1 MGLDMNELQENILKV
16 IQSIVQTDGLYKN
29 FSTNSPWKEKKIINH
44 SAIRYGILNYVAKF
58 SLAND
63 TYLITE
69 KCKKNLKEAGLITKG
84 KLLRKHKGKKNKFT
98 FEHPVPSNVIADLIL
113 FDPNDEKRIKNI
125 LLKTNLVTV
134 LTYEENSLL
143 NKSLVANMPNNWSY
157 DSGDF
162 FARYKKSALEIPSER
177 IEVHGAI
184 KR

>member
-1 MGLDMNELQENILKV
+1 MNELQENILKV
-16 IQSIVQTDGLYKN
+16 IRSIVQTDGLYKN

-58 SLAND
+58 SLSND
-63 TYLITE
+63 TYLITQ
-69 KCKKNLKEAGLITKG
+69 KCKKTLIEKGLVTKG
-84 KLLRKHKGKKNKFT
+84 KLLRNQKGNKNKFT

-113 FDPNDEKRIKNI
+113 LDPNDDEKIKNI

-143 NKSLVANMPNNWSY
+143 NKRLVANMPNNWSY
-157 DSGDF
+157 DSDDF
-162 FARYKKSALEIPSER
+162 FARYKESTLEIPLER
-177 IEVHGAI
+177 IGVYGAI

>member
-1 MGLDMNELQENILKV
+1 MV
-16 IQSIVQTDGLYKN
+16 I
-29 FSTNSPWKEKKIINH
+29 IITSH
-44 SAIRYGILNYVAKF
+44 
-58 SLAND
+58 
-63 TYLITE
+63 LITNVEAAFFSEAFQKTDFAKSIGWNKCYIE
-69 KCKKNLKEAGLITKG
+69 KGLVTKG
-84 KLLRKHKGKKNKFT
+84 KLLRNQKGNKNKFT

-113 FDPNDEKRIKNI
+113 LDPNDDEKIKNI

-143 NKSLVANMPNNWSY
+143 NKDLVANMPNNWSY

>member
-1 MGLDMNELQENILKV
+1 MNELQENILKV
-16 IQSIVQTDGLYKN
+16 IRSIVQTDGLYKN

-58 SLAND
+58 SLSND
-63 TYLITE
+63 TYLITQ
-69 KCKKNLKEAGLITKG
+69 KCKKTLIEKGLVTKG
-84 KLLRKHKGKKNKFT
+84 KLLRNQKGNKNKFT

-113 FDPNDEKRIKNI
+113 LDPNDDEKIKNI

-143 NKSLVANMPNNWSY
+143 NKDLVANMPNNWSY

>member
-1 MGLDMNELQENILKV
+1 MNELQENILKV
-16 IQSIVQTDGLYKN
+16 IRSIVQTDGLYKN

-58 SLAND
+58 SLSND
-63 TYLITE
+63 TYLITQ
-69 KCKKNLKEAGLITKG
+69 KCKKTLIEKGLVTKG
-84 KLLRKHKGKKNKFT
+84 KLLRNQKGNKNKFT

-113 FDPNDEKRIKNI
+113 LNPNDDEKIKNI

-143 NKSLVANMPNNWSY
+143 NKNLVVNMPNNWSY

-162 FARYKKSALEIPSER
+162 LQDIKKVLWR
-177 IEVHGAI
+177 FHQKG
-184 KR
+184 

>member
-1 MGLDMNELQENILKV
+1 MNELQENILKV

-58 SLAND
+58 SLSND

-69 KCKKNLKEAGLITKG
+69 KCKKTLIEKGLVTKG
-84 KLLRKHKGKKNKFT
+84 KLLRNQKGNKNKFT

-113 FDPNDEKRIKNI
+113 LDPNDDEKIKNI

-143 NKSLVANMPNNWSY
+143 NKDLVANMPNNWSY

-162 FARYKKSALEIPSER
+162 LQDIKKVLWR
-177 IEVHGAI
+177 FHQKG
-184 KR
+184 